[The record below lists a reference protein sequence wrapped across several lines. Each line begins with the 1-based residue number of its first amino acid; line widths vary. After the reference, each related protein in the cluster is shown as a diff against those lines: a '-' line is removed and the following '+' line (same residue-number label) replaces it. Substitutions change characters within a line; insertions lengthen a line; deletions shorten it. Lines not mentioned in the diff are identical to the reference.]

1 MKRNFLL
8 TLLLTLLPL
17 VSWALPSGQL
27 VFTSG
32 TDAFDATYETSS
44 VTLDEVRDGDVKC
57 WFVQETSTGYTHVD
71 VTTNVTWTS
80 QTNPAWNINDGWE
93 LGTYTATYES
103 VPATLTVTEG
113 SPSGL
118 TTEVELQVQA
128 KSTCQMVYGNTLS
141 LTGDMITLTPI
152 NAPAVVITDALK
164 EAVAAMLVVN
174 QDLSKEGVTGPQGVP
189 FDIGFKN
196 PAETQLDG
204 STIVGGSYDAY
215 TFNLSPIGSG
225 RVKILKGENILNPD
239 AVILAEGLTFNGKFQ
254 DLVDATSVTYSFT
267 SYLTEEDNTKLA
279 VGTAKVV
286 SVDKTGAKPI
296 TKIKVLSNVSVNQY
310 VSDEKAQSFVD
321 NTYYVQGDPENFA
334 AGVRY
339 QLFTDEE
346 ATVPTEDADLFVEV
360 APTGM
365 STYNKV
371 QFLTMTA
378 DEYSELFE
386 GHEAAMIQVSSFN
399 PDAWAETNEDYTA
412 EWTTTLPQGKW
423 ADNYYVWAK
432 AADGESN
439 YSGGDAEFIG
449 EVTIGKGTPNLKGTI
464 TLDPIYY
471 TYNGNG
477 NKNGLYKEVKLAAT
491 DKIYAYFG
499 EDKDNP
505 DYQEDVTAKV
515 VLMYQTGTPT
525 DNGGF
530 NGDGSG
536 FSYLTEATT
545 FEVLDPGKAYQIGV
559 RIMNMDDNKNLD
571 KTNLTSSP
579 RAIFEVAKPTL
590 TLHTTATPAA
600 VAYGT
605 EPTYGVTYVDKVK
618 TVEVEGDWI
627 GYKGTYTPVSN
638 KSYTWYV
645 NEECT
650 TTAAQASRIDNS
662 GNYRV
667 GTYYVRLDQQAW
679 GTSTTHD
686 IRVLPAVVTV
696 GQTDIYAYVEPQT
709 LVYGQNL
716 PGKLKY
722 DSGDFLEG
730 SQEVQAFENADRY
743 WNDRTEKG
751 LIATPVKLD
760 GTEYVPTGEEA
771 IPIRQSW
778 RTINPRLSVPETTIL
793 KVGTYK
799 VTAVLSNPTDSR
811 KILVGSAIWTI
822 VPKNLDNSKDDA
834 GIWTVTGLGDDFT
847 KTYEYTGKQIKPTTD
862 DIDRMWHNGAQGFNY
877 RYRTLQGNEDYEI
890 TGFGENINAGEDAG
904 SFTVKGKGNFTGEVT
919 VNFDI
924 TKKTLTV
931 KPQAGNTQV
940 GVKTENF
947 EIDWADLF
955 SQLVLPDT
963 KKYTATT
970 LKNENGFR
978 KLAVK
983 RLVGNTTWGNHENGL
998 QAYKT
1003 DKGET
1008 NEEFAQNYDFTFTTA
1023 PLNIEKGLIK
1033 LQVMAQTATYNGT
1046 TQPDFVEDFEVAN
1059 KSLLNPIVV
1068 ENWKSA
1074 VTLNNDKIHFT
1085 NTLAKDNKNRYLPG
1099 NYTIDVTTD
1108 AGWYTSTNYEVELIG
1123 ASANLRVNKADLT
1136 LKAKDRGPFT
1146 WTQSQ
1151 ALGFLEG
1158 LTAINENS
1166 VGYEGLFA
1174 CDKIT
1179 DVVTSVNIEEPLV
1192 TGENEITLS
1201 VNEGNNITFYNVVE
1215 NKPGVLTINPLDGI
1229 VLYSKADVFEKD
1241 EYNEDQL
1248 VDGDWK
1254 TLLDNNGKPVDK
1266 VTVYIKQPV
1275 MTSGSGL
1282 EVPFQWRTDEWQSLV
1297 LPFAV
1302 NTRDISRA
1310 FGYAIVNVVDP
1321 ENTVEGNV
1329 KFKFMKISQDVVI
1342 PANTPF
1348 LLKTDWDVPTDA
1360 VDKDGNVG
1368 YPAVFDQQASYTITL
1383 PEDASGN
1390 PVKRVSQ
1397 AFENDWGYTIDGTYE
1412 AMSITGADFY
1422 LRFLGNNEWNFI
1434 KKGGASVFSMQPY
1447 YGFVNLGQ
1455 SSEVRNVIFTMEEE
1469 DGTTT
1474 AIKAVDFLNGNKVK
1488 AEGLYR
1494 IDGIKLQSAPTQ
1506 KGVYIQDGKKF
1517 VK

>member
-1 MKRNFLL
+1 M
-8 TLLLTLLPL
+8 LLLTLLPFVGWAAEYEGVTVTVNPTSAVYTGNVVDAPTVTL
-17 VSWALPSGQL
+17 QYQDGDDVLNVPTDAYEVSWNLDDDENVELREEGVYTLVLTVADGYSITFEGDPNATEEGDSKEIENAFEISTTTTGQ
-27 VFTSG
+27 
-32 TDAFDATYETSS
+32 
-44 VTLDEVRDGDVKC
+44 
-57 WFVQETSTGYTHVD
+57 
-71 VTTNVTWTS
+71 TTN
-80 QTNPAWNINDGWE
+80 
-93 LGTYTATYES
+93 
-103 VPATLTVTEG
+103 
-113 SPSGL
+113 
-118 TTEVELQVQA
+118 EVELQVQA
-128 KSTCQMVYGNTLS
+128 KSTCQMVYGSTLS

-164 EAVAAMLVVN
+164 DAVAAMLVVN

-189 FDIGFKN
+189 FDLGFKD
-196 PAETQLDG
+196 PDETQLDG
-204 STIVGGSYDAY
+204 STIVGGSYAAY

-239 AVILAEGLTFNGKFQ
+239 AIVLADGLTFNGKDQ
-254 DLVDATSVTYSFT
+254 VLVDATAATYSFI
-267 SYLTEEDNTKLA
+267 SYEGADAEEALASGTVKVIETTGEGDNT
-279 VGTAKVV
+279 V
-286 SVDKTGAKPI
+286 
-296 TKIKVLSNVSVNQY
+296 TKIEVLSNKSEGALDPEVA
-310 VSDEKAQSFVD
+310 EGFVG
-321 NTYYVQGDPENFA
+321 NVYCVKEGPENFNE
-334 AGVRY
+334 GERY
-339 QLFTDEE
+339 QLFEE
-346 ATVPTEDADLFVEV
+346 DGETETQWYVKV
-360 APTGM
+360 AATGM

-371 QFLTMTA
+371 QFLVMTPEQYDA
-378 DEYSELFE
+378 LFE
-386 GHEAAMIQVSSFN
+386 GHEASMIQVSAFN
-399 PDAWAETNEDYTA
+399 PDTWAETNEDYEP
-412 EWTTTLPQGKW
+412 EWNDKLPTGKW
-423 ADNYYVWAK
+423 ADTYYVWAK

-439 YSGGDAEFIG
+439 YSGGDAEYIG
-449 EVTIGKGTPNLKGTI
+449 AVTIGKGVPQLKGTI

-499 EDKDNP
+499 DKDNP

-590 TLHTTATPAA
+590 TLHTTVNPAA
-600 VAYGT
+600 VAYGK
-605 EPTYGVTYVDKVK
+605 EPAYNVTYEDKVK
-618 TVEVEGDWI
+618 TVDVEGDWI
-627 GYKGTYTPVSN
+627 AYKGQYTPVSN
-638 KSYTWYV
+638 KSYKWYM
-645 NEECT
+645 NEACT
-650 TTAAQASRIDNS
+650 TEAQPDNA

-667 GTYYVRLDQQAW
+667 GTYYVRLAREAW
-679 GTSTTHD
+679 GTSSTHD

-696 GQTDIYAYVEPQT
+696 GQTDTYAYVEPQT

-743 WNDRTEKG
+743 WNETTQKG

-760 GTEYVPTGEEA
+760 GTEYVPTGEAA
-771 IPIRQSW
+771 IPITQSW
-778 RTINPRLSVPETTIL
+778 RRISNNPQVWVPETKIL
-793 KVGTYK
+793 PVGTYK
-799 VTAVLSNPTDSR
+799 VTAVLSNPTDAR

-822 VPKNLDNSKDDA
+822 VPKNLDNTKDDA

-847 KTYEYTGKQIKPTTD
+847 KTYEYTGKQIKPTYN
-862 DIDRMWHNGAQGFNY
+862 DIDNMWHNGAQGFNY
-877 RYRTLQGNEDYEI
+877 RYKKLVGETDYEI
-890 TGFGENINAGEDAG
+890 TGYGENITSGEDAG

-931 KPQAGNTQV
+931 KPQAGTTQV
-940 GVKTENF
+940 GVKTVNF
-947 EIDWADLF
+947 EIDWDDLF

-970 LKNENGFR
+970 LKNEAGFS

-983 RLVGNTTWGNHENGL
+983 RLVGNTTWGYNEKGL
-998 QAYKT
+998 EAYKT
-1003 DKGET
+1003 DKGKT
-1008 NEEFAQNYDFTFTTA
+1008 NEEFAQNYDFEYGTA
-1023 PLNIEKGLIK
+1023 PLSIAKGLIK

-1046 TQPDFVEDFEVAN
+1046 DQPDFVEDFEVAN
-1059 KSLLNPIVV
+1059 KSLLNAIVV
-1068 ENWKSA
+1068 ENWKSV

-1085 NTLAKDNKNRYLPG
+1085 NTLAKDDKNRYLPG

-1123 ASANLRVNKADLT
+1123 ASANLRVNKADLK

-1151 ALGFLEG
+1151 GLGFLEG
-1158 LTAINENS
+1158 LTAINNES
-1166 VGYEGLFA
+1166 VACEGLFPG
-1174 CDKIT
+1174 DEIT

-1192 TGENEITLS
+1192 TGKNEITLS

-1215 NKPGVLTINPLDGI
+1215 NKPGVLTINPLEGI
-1229 VLYSKADVFEKD
+1229 VLYSEADVIEKD
-1241 EYNEDQL
+1241 DYNEDVL
-1248 VDGDWK
+1248 VGGDWK

-1275 MTSGSGL
+1275 MTTGSG
-1282 EVPFQWRTDEWQSLV
+1282 ETVPFQWRTDEWQSLV

-1321 ENTVEGNV
+1321 ENTVKDNV

-1383 PEDASGN
+1383 PEDANGN

-1412 AMSITGADFY
+1412 AMPITGADFY